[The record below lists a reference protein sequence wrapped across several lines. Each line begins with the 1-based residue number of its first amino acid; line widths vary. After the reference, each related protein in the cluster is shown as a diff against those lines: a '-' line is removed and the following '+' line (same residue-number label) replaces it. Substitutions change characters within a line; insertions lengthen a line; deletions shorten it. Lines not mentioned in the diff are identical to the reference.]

1 MDDGRALLA
10 LSELDLG
17 LIRAQK
23 TLEELPEKQAIL
35 DLRKRM
41 KDFEAVR
48 AKAQDYVDDA
58 RRVVSRDEDEAASL
72 DQKIEAEQAKII
84 SGDIT
89 NPKEVQNLSREL
101 DALKRR
107 KDKLENTTIG
117 VMEKLEAGL
126 AQVAK
131 VDEALAAAAAKEAR
145 LIDAY
150 KARGGEVQ
158 QEISTLKAKRAALV
172 SALPDDL
179 VGRYETARAAKH
191 GIGVG
196 VLRDGACSVC
206 RVQLPS
212 ERVQALEAGPD
223 IAQCP
228 ECKRVMIV
236 RMGEGAK

>member
-1 MDDGRALLA
+1 MDDARALLA
-10 LSELDLG
+10 LSDLDLA
-17 LIRAQK
+17 LVRAEK
-23 TLEELPEKQAIL
+23 TLDDLPEKQAII

-41 KDFEAVR
+41 RDFEAVR
-48 AKAQDYVDDA
+48 AKAQQYVDDA
-58 RRVVSRDEDEAASL
+58 RRILAKDEDETASL
-72 DQKIEAEQAKII
+72 DAKIDAEQAKIL
-84 SGDIT
+84 SGEVT

-117 VMEKLEAGL
+117 VMEKLETGL

-131 VDEALAAAAAKEAR
+131 VDQAIQAASVKER
-145 LIDAY
+145 DLVEAY
-150 KARGGEVQ
+150 KTRGGEVQ
-158 QEISTLKAKRAALV
+158 HEIATMRAKRSALAAALP
-172 SALPDDL
+172 APLL
-179 VGRYETARAAKH
+179 ERYQAACATKH

-196 VLRDGACSVC
+196 VLRNGACSAC

-212 ERVQALEAGPD
+212 ERVQALESGPD

-236 RMGEGAK
+236 RMGGAAQ